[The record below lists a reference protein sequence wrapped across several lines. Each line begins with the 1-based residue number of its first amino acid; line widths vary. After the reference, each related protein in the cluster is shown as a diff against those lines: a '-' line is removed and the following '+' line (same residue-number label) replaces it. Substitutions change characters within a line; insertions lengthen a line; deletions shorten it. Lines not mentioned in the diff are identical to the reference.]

1 MGMVDDKRYWL
12 DDWRNVRKVLW
23 TLYAACAVL
32 IALDL
37 LYRRHAVLDFE
48 GWFGFYAIYGFVAC
62 VALVLTAKGLRK
74 LIARPLDYYES
85 EEDAGGES

>member
-1 MGMVDDKRYWL
+1 MGMPDDRKYWL

-23 TLYAACAVL
+23 TLYAVCTVL

-37 LYRRHAVLDFE
+37 LYHKHAVLDFE

-62 VALVLTAKGLRK
+62 VLLVLTAKGLRK
-74 LIARPLDYYES
+74 LIARPPDYYEG
-85 EEDAGGES
+85 EAGGES